1 MTHTKDEALVQPEYC
16 DPSSTVYKLAE
27 MVMSD
32 CGCSSNNQR
41 LLDRIAERIQRHID
55 AATPPAA
62 QRQWVPVTKELLSA
76 QHPWL
81 YESMWI
87 AVKDGSVMTG
97 HYAWMQ
103 GRYPDRFL
111 VGDCASLWAFEATHV
126 MPMNQ
131 PKHPLKETMEEE
143 QA

>member
-1 MTHTKDEALVQPEYC
+1 MAEQQMANYTLTIEADSGYE
-16 DPSSTVYKLAE
+16 STTEGRCTAE
-27 MVMSD
+27 QYGHAM
-32 CGCSSNNQR
+32 
-41 LLDRIAERIQRHID
+41 
-55 AATPPAA
+55 AALHGTIPAA

-87 AVKDGSVMTG
+87 AMKDGSVMTG

-131 PKHPLKETMEEE
+131 PKHPAKLKE
-143 QA
+143 Q